1 MKAQTKALLA
11 TSKNEKDVENAYR
24 GEFNQNLPSVGIT
37 SPHGTD
43 GYAQWGTVRALLEF
57 KYDKN
62 LKVRTDQC
70 GVLGQMVLY
79 LKKFEASGQPM
90 PNVLFVGDKNEC
102 FALDTAA
109 VQRFLSLPIDWK
121 VAPSAGSPDLTQAL
135 IAGLDVS
142 PFVFDVVD
150 CDFRDV
156 IAKIEMLAKGEVHRV
171 RATLSNIAAMFAQW
185 QDRIFLKTSGLTPVE
200 QVDVFLRCLFKPDD
214 VYSHPTNKNLLVVEG
229 RRIPVNGHQWESFIG
244 HFVRGYKPSEVEAF
258 YAAKDRLMEDDARR
272 RQGAFYTPT
281 LWVDEAHKMVS
292 EVLGPNWRDECV
304 VWDCAAGTANLTRD
318 YTFRDLILS
327 TVEKP
332 DVDVIRSQGYNP
344 GAKLFAY
351 DFLGGPSN
359 VLPRLSGADRTD
371 RTDTHPKGNR
381 KGRKAFSKG
390 STGADLQDLILR
402 EDSGSGFLTPGPD
415 PSPHPSLTHG
425 VSEVLKVSPE
435 EQVCGVDAGGIVTGV
450 TDREIL
456 RDLPVMDKPRE
467 AVGQRPPAPVY
478 SPVSVGVPAT
488 PPLPT
493 FGGKP
498 SRDPTPKPDFSGR
511 MLDMPH
517 VVKTVPKQSIRQG
530 DDTSP
535 FFPEKNVIPSDVD
548 AMLKAAAKAGKRLVF
563 FINPPY
569 GTANNAG
576 TEDGDHKA
584 GIALTATNTEMKK
597 AKIGASSQQ
606 LYAQFMYRAAK
617 LAEEYGFAKSTV
629 AAFSVPTFMC
639 SGSYKGFRDFWF
651 SRFQYQSGM
660 LFQASHFADVSGRWG
675 ISFTVWSE
683 GKTDSAVTLP
693 ITLKDVVDF
702 NVMATGPKDIYNSD
716 GRAASD
722 WVREPVKG
730 LKGVDAPQFSS
741 GLVVTER
748 TDVTIVLGAV
758 GYFLTKGNGV
768 MENGTGVTLTS
779 SSYTNG
785 HGYSVMPG
793 ESFRRSMALYAA
805 RKLVAEDWQNQKDEY
820 LRPTDTGSD
829 AYRQWND
836 DAIVYALLHNANNCT
851 AMRDVQY
858 KSKMWRIRNSFFP
871 YTREQARVLYDR
883 PECGT
888 LYQDIRG
895 DSTDPYLAEILP
907 TLNLSP
913 EAKECLRIL
922 DALFVASL
930 PGRESFATSRPEL
943 HLLAWDAGLYQLK
956 NFWREVDP
964 NGWKALQVAFKALSD
979 RLQPGVM
986 DHGFLLK

>member
-351 DFLGGPSN
+351 DFLN
-359 VLPRLSGADRTD
+359 D
-371 RTDTHPKGNR
+371 
-381 KGRKAFSKG
+381 
-390 STGADLQDLILR
+390 
-402 EDSGSGFLTPGPD
+402 DS
-415 PSPHPSLTHG
+415 
-425 VSEVLKVSPE
+425 
-435 EQVCGVDAGGIVTGV
+435 
-450 TDREIL
+450 
-456 RDLPVMDKPRE
+456 
-467 AVGQRPPAPVY
+467 
-478 SPVSVGVPAT
+478 
-488 PPLPT
+488 
-493 FGGKP
+493 
-498 SRDPTPKPDFSGR
+498 
-511 MLDMPH
+511 
-517 VVKTVPKQSIRQG
+517 
-530 DDTSP
+530 SP

-548 AMLKAAAKAGKRLVF
+548 AMLRGAAASGKRLVF

-569 GTANNAG
+569 GTAGNAG

-584 GIALTATNTEMKK
+584 GIALTAVNTEMKK

-606 LYAQFMYRAAK
+606 LYAQFMFRCAK
-617 LAEEYGFAKSTV
+617 LAEEYGFAQSTV
-629 AAFSVPTFMC
+629 AAFTKPTFMS
-639 SGSYKGFRDFWF
+639 SGSYKGFRDFWYA
-651 SRFQYQSGM
+651 RHAYQGGM

-675 ISFTVWSE
+675 ISFTLWSE
-683 GKTDSAVTLP
+683 GKTDAGSTLP
-693 ITLKDVVDF
+693 IALKDVADF
-702 NVMATGPKDIYNSD
+702 NVMPTGIKAVYNSD
-716 GRAASD
+716 GREASE
-722 WVREPVKG
+722 WAREPTKG
-730 LKGVDAPQFSS
+730 LKAVDAPQFSS
-741 GLVVTER
+741 GLKVKEGPGCRGTLVPGS
-748 TDVTIVLGAV
+748 L
-758 GYFLTKGNGV
+758 GYFGSNANNLADSDTMVYLVSG
-768 MENGTGVTLTS
+768 TS
-779 SSYTNG
+779 SCANG
-785 HGYSVMPG
+785 CSVLPG

-805 RKLVAEDWQNQKDEY
+805 RKLVTGTWVNDKDEY
-820 LRPTDTGSD
+820 LAPKDTTD
-829 AYRQWND
+829 AYKQWND

-851 AMRDVQY
+851 AMRDVSY
-858 KSKMWRIRNSFFP
+858 KGKTWRIKNNFWWK
-871 YTREQARVLYDR
+871 TREQSKELYDR
-883 PECGT
+883 PDT
-888 LYQDIRG
+888 QALYADVRG
-895 DSTDPYLAEILP
+895 ETEDSYLATILP

-913 EAKECLRIL
+913 EARECGDLL
-922 DALFVASL
+922 NALLGDTL
-930 PGRESFATSRPEL
+930 PHRESFATSRPEL
-943 HLLAWDAGLYQLK
+943 HLMAHDAGLYQLK
-956 NFWREVDP
+956 HLFKEYSP
-964 NGWKALQVAFKALSD
+964 AGWAALQVAFRALGD
-979 RLQPGVM
+979 KLRPGVF
-986 DHGFLLK
+986 DHGFLLR

>member
-229 RRIPVNGHQWESFIG
+229 RKIPVNGHQWESFIG
-244 HFVRGYKPSEVEAF
+244 HIVRGYKPSEVEAF

-272 RQGAFYTPT
+272 RQGAFFTPT

-351 DFLGGPSN
+351 DFLN
-359 VLPRLSGADRTD
+359 D
-371 RTDTHPKGNR
+371 
-381 KGRKAFSKG
+381 
-390 STGADLQDLILR
+390 
-402 EDSGSGFLTPGPD
+402 DS
-415 PSPHPSLTHG
+415 
-425 VSEVLKVSPE
+425 
-435 EQVCGVDAGGIVTGV
+435 
-450 TDREIL
+450 
-456 RDLPVMDKPRE
+456 
-467 AVGQRPPAPVY
+467 
-478 SPVSVGVPAT
+478 
-488 PPLPT
+488 
-493 FGGKP
+493 
-498 SRDPTPKPDFSGR
+498 
-511 MLDMPH
+511 
-517 VVKTVPKQSIRQG
+517 
-530 DDTSP
+530 SP
-535 FFPEKNVIPSDVD
+535 FFSGKNVIPSDVD
-548 AMLKAAAKAGKRLVF
+548 AMLRGAAASGKRLVF

-606 LYAQFMYRAAK
+606 LYAQFMFRCAK
-617 LAEEYGFAKSTV
+617 LAEEYGFAQSTV
-629 AAFSVPTFMC
+629 AAFTKPTFMS
-639 SGSYKGFRDFWF
+639 SGSYKGFRDFWYA
-651 SRFQYQSGM
+651 RHAYQGGM

-683 GKTDSAVTLP
+683 GKTDSTVTLP
-693 ITLKDVVDF
+693 ITLKDVADYTVVPAG
-702 NVMATGPKDIYNSD
+702 NKAVYNSD

-722 WVREPVKG
+722 WVREPTKG

-741 GLVVTER
+741 GLKVKEGPGCRGTLVPGS
-748 TDVTIVLGAV
+748 L
-758 GYFLTKGNGV
+758 GYFGSSANNLADSDTMVYLVSG
-768 MENGTGVTLTS
+768 TS
-779 SSYTNG
+779 SRS
-785 HGYSVMPG
+785 HGCSVLPG

-805 RKLVAEDWQNQKDEY
+805 RKLVTGTWVNDKDEY
-820 LRPTDTGSD
+820 LTPTDTGSD
-829 AYRQWND
+829 AYKQWND
-836 DAIVYALLHNANNCT
+836 DCVVYALLHNANNCT
-851 AMRDVQY
+851 AMRDVSY
-858 KSKMWRIRNSFFP
+858 KGKTWRIKNNFWWK
-871 YTREQARVLYDR
+871 TREQSKELYDR
-883 PECGT
+883 PDT
-888 LYQDIRG
+888 QALYADVRG
-895 DSTDPYLAEILP
+895 ETEDSYLATILP
-907 TLNLSP
+907 SLNLSP
-913 EAKECLRIL
+913 EARECLRIL
-922 DALFVASL
+922 DTLLVETL
-930 PGRESFATSRPEL
+930 PHRESFATSRPEL
-943 HLLAWDAGLYQLK
+943 HLMAHDAGLYQLK
-956 NFWREVDP
+956 TLFREVAP
-964 NGWKALQVAFKALSD
+964 MAWKTLQIAFKALGD
-979 RLQPGVM
+979 KLRPGVF
-986 DHGFLLK
+986 DHGFLLR

>member
-62 LKVRTDQC
+62 LKLRTDQC

-109 VQRFLSLPIDWK
+109 VQRFLSLPIDWR

-229 RRIPVNGHQWESFIG
+229 RKIPVNGHQWESFIG

-272 RQGAFYTPT
+272 RQGAFFTPT

-292 EVLGPNWRDECV
+292 EVLGAGWRDECV
-304 VWDCAAGTANLTRD
+304 VWDCSAGTANLTRD

-351 DFLGGPSN
+351 DFLN
-359 VLPRLSGADRTD
+359 
-371 RTDTHPKGNR
+371 
-381 KGRKAFSKG
+381 
-390 STGADLQDLILR
+390 
-402 EDSGSGFLTPGPD
+402 
-415 PSPHPSLTHG
+415 
-425 VSEVLKVSPE
+425 
-435 EQVCGVDAGGIVTGV
+435 
-450 TDREIL
+450 
-456 RDLPVMDKPRE
+456 
-467 AVGQRPPAPVY
+467 
-478 SPVSVGVPAT
+478 
-488 PPLPT
+488 
-493 FGGKP
+493 
-498 SRDPTPKPDFSGR
+498 
-511 MLDMPH
+511 
-517 VVKTVPKQSIRQG
+517 

-535 FFPEKNVIPSDVD
+535 FFPETNVIPSDVD
-548 AMLKAAAKAGKRLVF
+548 AMLKAAAKDGKRLVF

-569 GTANNAG
+569 GEHSTAG
-576 TEDGDHKA
+576 TSGLAKT
-584 GIALTATNTEMKK
+584 GMALTATNGAMLA
-597 AKIGASSQQ
+597 AKMGLPSRQ
-606 LYAQFMYRAAK
+606 LYAQFMFRAAK
-617 LAEEYGFAKSTV
+617 LAEEYGFAQSTV
-629 AAFSVPTFMC
+629 AAFTKPTFMS

-693 ITLKDVVDF
+693 ITLKDVADYTV
-702 NVMATGPKDIYNSD
+702 VPTGTKALYNSE
-716 GRAASD
+716 GRAASS
-722 WVREPVKG
+722 WVREPTKG
-730 LKGVDAPQFSS
+730 LKGVDAPQMTS
-741 GLVVTER
+741 GLRIKPVGDKTLVPGSLMNLNCHSNSMMKSD
-748 TDVTIVLGAV
+748 TDV
-758 GYFLTKGNGV
+758 F
-768 MENGTGVTLTS
+768 LTS
-779 SSYTNG
+779 SCSTGNAG
-785 HGYSVMPG
+785 ISVMPG
-793 ESFRRSMALYAA
+793 ESFRRCMALYAA
-805 RKLVAEDWQNQKDEY
+805 RKLVAGDWANDKDEY
-820 LRPTDTGSD
+820 LTPIDTTD

-858 KSKMWRIRNSFFP
+858 KGKTWRIKNNFWWK
-871 YTREQARVLYDR
+871 TRAQSRELYDWAD
-883 PECGT
+883 T
-888 LYQDIRG
+888 QALYGDLRG
-895 DSTDPYLAEILP
+895 ETEDSYLATILP

-913 EAKECLRIL
+913 EARECGDLL
-922 DALFVASL
+922 NALLGDTL
-930 PGRESFATSRPEL
+930 PHRESFATSRPEL
-943 HLLAWDAGLYQLK
+943 HLMAHDAGLYQLK
-956 NFWREVDP
+956 HLFKEYSP
-964 NGWKALQVAFKALSD
+964 AGWAALQAAFKALGD
-979 RLQPGVM
+979 KLRGGVF
-986 DHGFLLK
+986 DHGFLLR

>member
-530 DDTSP
+530 DDSSP

-548 AMLKAAAKAGKRLVF
+548 AMLRGAAKAGKRLVF
-563 FINPPY
+563 FMNPPY
-569 GTANNAG
+569 A
-576 TEDGDHKA
+576 EDGVMGAEGNTKK
-584 GIALTATNTEMKK
+584 GVALTATNTEMGKMGR
-597 AKIGASSQQ
+597 AARQ
-606 LYAQFMYRAAK
+606 LYAQFMYRCAK
-617 LAEEYGFAKSTV
+617 LAEGYGFKHYTV
-629 AAFSVPTFMC
+629 AAFTKPTYMS
-639 SGSYKGFRDFWF
+639 SGSYKGFREFWY
-651 SRFQYQSGM
+651 SRHAYRGGM
-660 LFQASHFADVSGRWG
+660 LFQASHFADVSGAWG

-683 GKTDSAVTLP
+683 GQTDAGVTLP
-693 ITLKDVVDF
+693 ITLKDVADYTVG
-702 NVMATGPKDIYNSD
+702 ATGPKAIYTSD
-716 GRAASD
+716 GRDASS
-722 WVREPVKG
+722 WVPKG
-730 LKGVDAPQFSS
+730 PRGTGDSPKFSS
-741 GLVVTER
+741 GLSVRESYVAGQGAGS
-748 TDVTIVLGAV
+748 LGV
-758 GYFLTKGNGV
+758 FCNMGNNLVDSAQGV
-768 MENGTGVTLTS
+768 MLLCGKPTHKGRCHVDM
-779 SSYTNG
+779 
-785 HGYSVMPG
+785 MPG
-793 ESFRRSMALYAA
+793 ESFRRCMALYAA
-805 RKLVAEDWQNQKDEY
+805 RKLVAGTWVNDKDEY
-820 LRPTDTGSD
+820 LTPTDTGSD
-829 AYRQWND
+829 AYKQWND
-836 DAIVYALLHNANNCT
+836 DCVVYALLHNANNCT
-851 AMRDVQY
+851 AMRDVSY
-858 KSKMWRIRNSFFP
+858 KGKTWRIKNNFWWK
-871 YTREQARVLYDR
+871 TREQSKELYDR
-883 PECGT
+883 PDT
-888 LYQDIRG
+888 QALYADVRG
-895 DSTDPYLAEILP
+895 ETEDSYLATILP

-913 EAKECLRIL
+913 EARECGDLL
-922 DALFVASL
+922 NALLGDTL
-930 PGRESFATSRPEL
+930 PHRESFATSRPEL
-943 HLLAWDAGLYQLK
+943 HLMAHDAGLYQLK
-956 NFWREVDP
+956 HLFKEYSP
-964 NGWKALQVAFKALSD
+964 AGWAALQVAFRALGD
-979 RLQPGVM
+979 KLRPGVF
-986 DHGFLLK
+986 DHGFLLR

>member
-229 RRIPVNGHQWESFIG
+229 RKIPVNGHQWESFIG

-272 RQGAFYTPT
+272 RQGAFFTPT

-351 DFLGGPSN
+351 DFLN
-359 VLPRLSGADRTD
+359 D
-371 RTDTHPKGNR
+371 
-381 KGRKAFSKG
+381 
-390 STGADLQDLILR
+390 
-402 EDSGSGFLTPGPD
+402 DS
-415 PSPHPSLTHG
+415 
-425 VSEVLKVSPE
+425 
-435 EQVCGVDAGGIVTGV
+435 
-450 TDREIL
+450 
-456 RDLPVMDKPRE
+456 
-467 AVGQRPPAPVY
+467 
-478 SPVSVGVPAT
+478 
-488 PPLPT
+488 
-493 FGGKP
+493 
-498 SRDPTPKPDFSGR
+498 
-511 MLDMPH
+511 
-517 VVKTVPKQSIRQG
+517 
-530 DDTSP
+530 SP

-563 FINPPY
+563 FMNPPY
-569 GTANNAG
+569 A
-576 TEDGDHKA
+576 EDGVNGSTGDTKK
-584 GIALTATNTEMKK
+584 GVALTATNTEMD
-597 AKIGASSQQ
+597 GMGRASRQ

-617 LAEEYGFAKSTV
+617 LAEEYGFTKSTV
-629 AAFSVPTFMC
+629 AAFSVPTFMS
-639 SGSYKGFRDFWF
+639 SGSYRLFRDFWYN
-651 SRFQYQSGM
+651 RHTYQGGM

-683 GKTDSAVTLP
+683 GRTDSTVTLP
-693 ITLKDVVDF
+693 IVMKDVADF
-702 NVMATGPKDIYNSD
+702 NVVPTGTKSIYNSV
-716 GRAASD
+716 GRDASS
-722 WVREPVKG
+722 WI
-730 LKGVDAPQFSS
+730 LKGPKGTGDSPKFSS
-741 GLVVTER
+741 GLKVREGYVAGQAPGSLGVFCNMSNNVMKSD
-748 TDVTIVLGAV
+748 TDVYLLSGKPSH
-758 GYFLTKGNGV
+758 KGCCHV
-768 MENGTGVTLTS
+768 D
-779 SSYTNG
+779 
-785 HGYSVMPG
+785 VMPG
-793 ESFRRSMALYAA
+793 ESFRRCTALLAA
-805 RKLVAEDWQNQKDEY
+805 RLLVGESWDRWTDEY
-820 LRPTDTGSD
+820 LRPTDTTD

-836 DAIVYALLHNANNCT
+836 DAIVWCLLYPRRNNCT
-851 AMRDVQY
+851 AMRDVSY
-858 KSKMWRIRNSFFP
+858 KGKTWRIKNNFWWK
-871 YTREQARVLYDR
+871 TREQSKELYDR
-883 PECGT
+883 PDT
-888 LYQDIRG
+888 QALYADVRG
-895 DSTDPYLAEILP
+895 ETEDSYLATILP

-913 EAKECLRIL
+913 EARECGDLL
-922 DALFVASL
+922 NALLGDTL
-930 PGRESFATSRPEL
+930 PHRESFATSRPEL
-943 HLLAWDAGLYQLK
+943 HLMAHDAGLYQLK
-956 NFWREVDP
+956 HLFKEYSPASWA
-964 NGWKALQVAFKALSD
+964 ALQVAFRALGD
-979 RLQPGVM
+979 KLRPGVF
-986 DHGFLLK
+986 DHGFLLR